1 MLLATAH
8 LYSHFYGNLNQQ
20 IHTNVFCI
28 NVKSTLKDTLV
39 LHTFGIQYEGYTY
52 SLQFLR
58 CTFRD
63 SFWQIAPWKMDKK
76 PRFNVFFSQSDLF
89 MIRLFNGKFCGKK
102 SSVILVNRSIFFRF
116 SFPNLKSDLQ
126 IFVLNFTYTHLN
138 SQWWCILLGADVPFS
153 CDKFHY
159 DKGTLYS
166 DYNEICSWDLKHVI
180 IMRNRIERKKKKHF
194 YIL

>member
-1 MLLATAH
+1 M
-8 LYSHFYGNLNQQ
+8 
-20 IHTNVFCI
+20 
-28 NVKSTLKDTLV
+28 KDTLILFSFSTAPFAIPSDK
-39 LHTFGIQYEGYTY
+39 LHHGKWIRNQGLTFSFHSPIY
-52 SLQFLR
+52 SWFVYSMVNFL
-58 CTFRD
+58 
-63 SFWQIAPWKMDKK
+63 
-76 PRFNVFFSQSDLF
+76 
-89 MIRLFNGKFCGKK
+89 GKK
-102 SSVILVNRSIFFRF
+102 FGYSGKPIDYFRF

-180 IMRNRIERKKKKHF
+180 ILRNRIERKKKKHF